1 MVQLYELTTSFYL
14 GEFMEIIMGAKTIGG
29 FNTTLQEV
37 EERYAWINEMIK
49 SRQELV
55 LKYMNLL
62 KAPEHDDLT
71 DTAQDRP
78 SPEAITAFCEHLVDY
93 ISHGHFDLYPKIV
106 ELLEKSSSRSL
117 SIAHRV
123 MPKIDA
129 TTDFLLRFNDRYA
142 DDMDER
148 KYEFLMGDLAKAGEK
163 LELRFKSEDR
173 LIIGLRILNIRATVA
188 AQAKAQEENK

>member
-1 MVQLYELTTSFYL
+1 
-14 GEFMEIIMGAKTIGG
+14 
-29 FNTTLQEV
+29 
-37 EERYAWINEMIK
+37 
-49 SRQELV
+49 
-55 LKYMNLL
+55 
-62 KAPEHDDLT
+62 
-71 DTAQDRP
+71 
-78 SPEAITAFCEHLVDY
+78 
-93 ISHGHFDLYPKIV
+93 
-106 ELLEKSSSRSL
+106 
-117 SIAHRV
+117 

-188 AQAKAQEENK
+188 AQAKAQEENN